1 MKSKRSL
8 FVSLFQLI
16 VGIIAIV
23 VYVFLGLSGEN
34 IVKWSITVILAIA
47 YVILGVMGIL
57 EYKNNKWGNE
67 YEKSNYV

>member
-8 FVSLFQLI
+8 FVSWFQLI
-16 VGIIAIV
+16 VGMFAIV

-34 IVKWSITVILAIA
+34 IIKWSITVILAIA

-57 EYKNNKWGNE
+57 EYKNNK
-67 YEKSNYV
+67 

>member
-1 MKSKRSL
+1 MKSKRNL

-16 VGIIAIV
+16 VGILAIV

-34 IVKWSITVILAIA
+34 IVKWSITVILTVA

-57 EYKNNKWGNE
+57 EYKNNK
-67 YEKSNYV
+67 

>member
-57 EYKNNKWGNE
+57 EYKNNK
-67 YEKSNYV
+67 